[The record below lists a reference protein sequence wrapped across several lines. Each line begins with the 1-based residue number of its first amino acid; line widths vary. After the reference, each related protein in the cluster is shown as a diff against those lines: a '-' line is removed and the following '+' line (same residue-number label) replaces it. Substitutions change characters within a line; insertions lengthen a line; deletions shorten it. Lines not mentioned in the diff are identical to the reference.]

1 MYYPLQPVCQGNA
14 NPNSAHILIMIDK
27 AFSIS
32 SEIVDISFQVR
43 VAPKRKDPTQFYSTI
58 LKSRLKVVA

>member
-1 MYYPLQPVCQGNA
+1 MYYPLPSVCQGNA
-14 NPNSAHILIMIDK
+14 NPNSAHILVIIDK

-32 SEIVDISFQVR
+32 SEILDISFQVG
-43 VAPKRKDPTQFYSTI
+43 VAPKRKDPTQLYNTI